1 MPTGSSKSTLKQL
14 RENFADVHPRLT
26 ADEAVTEA
34 SRCLF
39 CYDAPCARACP
50 THIDIPNFIRKIMH
64 RDNVGSAKTILD
76 ANIFGGSCARVC
88 PTEVLCEG
96 ACVDNTM
103 LKAPVQIGRLQWF
116 ACDTAHEA
124 SFGFY
129 EAGADTGKHVAI
141 VGGGP
146 AGLSCAHGLR
156 RLGHRVT
163 VYEARKVAGGLNTLG
178 IAAYKITTDFALT
191 EVDRVLHLGVD
202 LKLKSPV
209 DGAGVAELLES
220 HDAVCLAV
228 GLGNTAALGI
238 PGEDHKDCMESLEF
252 VFQTHEK
259 ALNKCR
265 VGKHVVV
272 IGGGNTAIDAANAAV
287 RLGAE
292 TVTVAYRRDRASM
305 PAFEHEVAFA
315 LASGVEFVFNAK
327 PKRVM
332 AKAGKVTGVRFARTR
347 LQGKGRKAKLATVP
361 NGDFTV
367 AADFVVKALGQEPLD
382 DLVTSVPKLKL
393 NKKCRIVVDEATGAT
408 SVRKLFAAGDCQAD
422 TMEEVVNAVQRG
434 KIAAAGIDAMLAGTT
449 SPAIAR

>member
-1 MPTGSSKSTLKQL
+1 MPARNSKPTLKQL
-14 RENFADVHPRLT
+14 KDNFADVHPPLT
-26 ADEAVTEA
+26 PDEAVTEA

-39 CYDAPCARACP
+39 CYDAPCTRACP

-64 RDNVGSAKTILD
+64 RDNAGAARTILD

-103 LKAPVQIGRLQWF
+103 LNAPVQIGRLQRF
-116 ACDTAHEA
+116 ACDAAHEE

-129 EAGADTGKHVAI
+129 EAGAATGKQVAI

-146 AGLSCAHGLR
+146 AGLSCAHELR
-156 RLGHRVT
+156 KQGHRVT

-191 EVDRVLHLGVD
+191 EVERVLHLGVD

-209 DGAGVAELLES
+209 DGAGVAELLDT

-238 PGEDHKDCMESLEF
+238 AGEDHKDCMESLAF
-252 VFQTHEK
+252 IFQTHEK
-259 ALNKCR
+259 PLNKCR
-265 VGKHVVV
+265 IGKHVVV
-272 IGGGNTAIDAANAAV
+272 IGGGNTAIDAANAAI

-292 TVTVAYRRDRASM
+292 SVTIAYRRDRASM
-305 PAFEHEVAFA
+305 PAFTHEVDFA
-315 LASGVEFVFNAK
+315 LSSNVDFVFHAK

-332 AKAGKVTGVRFARTR
+332 TKAGKVTGVRFARTR
-347 LQGKGRKAKLATVP
+347 LQGKGRKAKLVAVP
-361 NGDFTV
+361 NGDFTIP
-367 AADFVVKALGQEPLD
+367 ADFVVKALGQEPLD
-382 DLVTSVPKLKL
+382 DLVTSISKLKT
-393 NKKCRIVVDEATGAT
+393 NKKRRIVVDQATGAT
-408 SVRKLFAAGDCQAD
+408 SVRGLFAAGDCQAD

-434 KIAAAGIDAMLAGTT
+434 KIAAAGIDAMLATGATL
-449 SPAIAR
+449 R